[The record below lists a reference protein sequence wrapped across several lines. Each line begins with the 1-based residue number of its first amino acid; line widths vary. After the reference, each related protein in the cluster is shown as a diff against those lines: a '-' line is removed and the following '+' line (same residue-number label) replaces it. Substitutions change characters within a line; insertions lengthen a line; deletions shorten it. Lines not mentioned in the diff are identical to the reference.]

1 MNPKPLNLFEL
12 THAELTESLKNRC
25 GKGEFH
31 ATAIYREVYKNGN
44 LDLQGVKALSTST
57 PIRDFVA
64 KDLRVNLYPVVDR
77 ITETGLVKFVTRL
90 PDEHEIESV
99 VIPMFNRHTICVSSQ
114 VGCRMGCTICETA
127 QMGFVRNLTAEE
139 IVGQVYTARYRL
151 DAPIRNIVFMGMG
164 EPLDNFAN
172 VVQAIRILSDP
183 RGFDIARRYIT
194 VSTIGNIEGI
204 QKLAD
209 LDWPT
214 LKLAISLNA
223 PNDTLRS
230 RILPT
235 NRRWPMAKLKETLV
249 KYPLKHSSAIMIEY
263 VLIKDVN
270 DSREHARE
278 LAEFLRP
285 LNVKINLIPYN
296 TRLDSPYTSPRDEDV
311 ERFCGYLIQ
320 EKMFVRKR
328 LAKGRDIL
336 AACGQLGAR
345 ANHSNGDATAASQ
358 LRQ

>member
-1 MNPKPLNLFEL
+1 VG
-12 THAELTESLKNRC
+12 T
-25 GKGEFH
+25 
-31 ATAIYREVYKNGN
+31 
-44 LDLQGVKALSTST
+44 
-57 PIRDFVA
+57 
-64 KDLRVNLYPVVDR
+64 
-77 ITETGLVKFVTRL
+77 VKFVTRL
-90 PDEHEIESV
+90 PDDHEIESV

-127 QMGFVRNLTAEE
+127 RMGFIRNLTAEE

-151 DAPIRNIVFMGMG
+151 DVPIRNIVFMGMG

-209 LDWPT
+209 LGWPT

-230 RILPT
+230 RILPI
-235 NRRWPMAKLKETLV
+235 NRRWPMARLKETLA
-249 KYPLKHSSAIMIEY
+249 KYPLKQSSAIMIEY

-296 TRLDSPYTSPRDEDV
+296 HRSDSPYASPREEDV

-320 EKMFVRKR
+320 QKMFVRKR
-328 LAKGRDIL
+328 LTKGRDIL
-336 AACGQLGAR
+336 AACGQLGAS
-345 ANHSNGDATAASQ
+345 ANQATIGATATSQ